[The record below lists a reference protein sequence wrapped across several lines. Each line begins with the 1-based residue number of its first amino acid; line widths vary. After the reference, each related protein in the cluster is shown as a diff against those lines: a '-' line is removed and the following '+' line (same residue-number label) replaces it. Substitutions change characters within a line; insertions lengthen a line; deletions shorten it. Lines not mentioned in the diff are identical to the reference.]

1 MRITERMLR
10 YAVRC
15 ATPRTREWGQAMVAE
30 SGQVEG
36 RAARARWELGAT
48 YALVRLTMAE
58 KNSHRPRI
66 LFSAGI
72 ALTIIA
78 IPTLA
83 LMVRAAYDVS
93 SDTLTTARVISVDR
107 SPFGRDSIINLK
119 FLTVSPRSQL
129 VTARFWSTES
139 QESDALLTKYQVGT
153 SHQICVRRTTRET
166 FAVLPEGR
174 NWRSN
179 WLQNR
184 DRTKAA
190 KALGS
195 SIAFAFLAVLA
206 TYTGWKRSR
215 RVRQAV
221 AA

>member
-1 MRITERMLR
+1 MNMLGSDSN
-10 YAVRC
+10 AN
-15 ATPRTREWGQAMVAE
+15 GI
-30 SGQVEG
+30 GEG
-36 RAARARWELGAT
+36 AADARHMQHLQ
-48 YALVRLTMAE
+48 
-58 KNSHRPRI
+58 
-66 LFSAGI
+66 
-72 ALTIIA
+72 
-78 IPTLA
+78 
-83 LMVRAAYDVS
+83 
-93 SDTLTTARVISVDR
+93 
-107 SPFGRDSIINLK
+107 
-119 FLTVSPRSQL
+119 SQL
-129 VTARFWSTES
+129 QLPWRADLTWWSTES

-184 DRTKAA
+184 ERTKAA

-206 TYTGWKRSR
+206 TYIGRKRGR
-215 RVRQAV
+215 RMRQAV